1 MNSQQISCFIEAAR
15 CKSFTLA
22 AKHLYMSQP
31 TLSRSIASL
40 EKELGLSLF
49 RRNAFHGIDL
59 TESGTVMAEALST
72 ALADIERATQKAQ
85 ELERRRH
92 LRLTLGLLEGQ
103 LLDDDLSDT
112 VSRLRQ
118 SFPNLTVNIQRNT
131 YQQLMGDLKDGT
143 IDVICM
149 PDWQLLETEGLTL
162 FSHRLIPTVLA
173 APRRLAGAAE
183 ERPYSIRE
191 FAGLTFVS
199 VTETECACIDRMMAR
214 LFVAAGI
221 DPKVIQAQTMEEQ
234 IQLVEMGEG
243 AILINP
249 YNYICYSPNVSCFTV
264 AELEPQPFSLAWR
277 KDSTSE
283 SLTLLCT
290 QLRERDKSPRSS

>member
-1 MNSQQISCFIEAAR
+1 MTEA
-15 CKSFTLA
+15 
-22 AKHLYMSQP
+22 
-31 TLSRSIASL
+31 
-40 EKELGLSLF
+40 
-49 RRNAFHGIDL
+49 
-59 TESGTVMAEALST
+59 
-72 ALADIERATQKAQ
+72 
-85 ELERRRH
+85 
-92 LRLTLGLLEGQ
+92 
-103 LLDDDLSDT
+103 
-112 VSRLRQ
+112 
-118 SFPNLTVNIQRNT
+118 
-131 YQQLMGDLKDGT
+131 
-143 IDVICM
+143 
-149 PDWQLLETEGLTL
+149 
-162 FSHRLIPTVLA
+162 
-173 APRRLAGAAE
+173 
-183 ERPYSIRE
+183 
-191 FAGLTFVS
+191 
-199 VTETECACIDRMMAR
+199 ECACIDRMMAR

>member
-1 MNSQQISCFIEAAR
+1 MNSQQVSCFLEAAR

-22 AKHLYMSQP
+22 ARHLYMSQP

-40 EKELGLSLF
+40 EKELGLALF
-49 RRNAFHGIDL
+49 RRDAFHGIDL
-59 TESGTVMAEALST
+59 TESGTLMAEALST

-92 LRLTLGLLEGQ
+92 LHLTLGLLEGQ
-103 LLDDDLSDT
+103 LLDDEMSDT

-118 SFPNLTVNIQRNT
+118 TFPNLTVHIRRNT
-131 YQQLMGDLKDGT
+131 YQPLMSDLRDGT
-143 IDVICM
+143 IDVVCM
-149 PDWQLLETEGLTL
+149 PDWQLSETEGLTL
-162 FSHRLIPTVLA
+162 YSHRQIATVLA
-173 APRRLAGAAE
+173 APRRLTGVAE
-183 ERPYSIRE
+183 ERTYSIRE
-191 FAGLTFVS
+191 FSDLTFVS
-199 VTETECACIDRMMAR
+199 VTESECAYISRMMER
-214 LFVAAGI
+214 LFAAAGI
-221 DPKVIQAQTMEEQ
+221 DPTIIQAQTMEEQ

-283 SLTLLCT
+283 GLTLLRA
-290 QLRERDKSPRSS
+290 QLHERDKSPRSR